1 LQKENF
7 VTTLLIQSWP
17 YALVYWAVFLW
28 AYVPEFILNS
38 RSRGLGRMQ
47 DAGSFPLIMAVQG
60 MAIGGGF
67 AIAFAGRFGVLIQQ
81 RFWFA
86 FGLGIM
92 IAGRLLRRH
101 CIKMLG
107 ESFTAVVVVRP
118 EQQIVRRG
126 AYRWVR
132 HPSYTAG
139 LIVFCGTMLALANWL
154 SVAVVLATAVVVYF
168 YRVRIEE
175 RALIETLG
183 EPYRAYMQQT
193 RRFVPWLF

>member
-1 LQKENF
+1 M
-7 VTTLLIQSWP
+7 TAPLIQSLP
-17 YALVYWAVFLW
+17 YAIVYWAVFLW
-28 AYVPEFILNS
+28 AYVPEFFLNS
-38 RSRGLGRMQ
+38 RSRKSSDTQ
-47 DAGSFPLIMAVQG
+47 DAGSFLLIMLVQG

-67 AIAFAGRFGVLIQQ
+67 AIAFAGRFGVLAHQ

-86 FGLGIM
+86 FGLAVM
-92 IAGRLLRRH
+92 ISGRLLRRH
-101 CIKMLG
+101 CLKMLG
-107 ESFTAVVVVRP
+107 QSFTAVVVVRP
-118 EQQIVRRG
+118 EQQIVQRG

-139 LIVFCGTMLALANWL
+139 VLLFSGTMLALANWL
-154 SVAVVLATAVVVYF
+154 SVAIVLATAALVYL

-175 RALIETLG
+175 RALIQTLG